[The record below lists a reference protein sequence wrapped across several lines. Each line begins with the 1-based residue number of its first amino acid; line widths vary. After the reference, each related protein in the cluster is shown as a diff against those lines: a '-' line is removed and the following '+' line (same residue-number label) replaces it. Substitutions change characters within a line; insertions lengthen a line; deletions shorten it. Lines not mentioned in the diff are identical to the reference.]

1 MTTRQVGIRLAT
13 EGKAEVKRDFGEV
26 ATSGQQA
33 GKAVEESFDAA
44 AVAAKRAEDAAARQM
59 AKYKEMAKA
68 AREYESQQEHQA
80 KFNAI
85 LGVNGGGE
93 KSARDSASVFESGGG
108 GLTRQQ
114 RAGRLNLL
122 RQGAD
127 VFTTGAMGMNPGM
140 IAIQQGPQILDA
152 LATSGFK
159 ATGAQ
164 IALGAAIA
172 VTAGAVIALGVA
184 QAQYEAETVKMTVA
198 TQGLGAA
205 SGMTAEQL
213 AQAAEAGAR
222 VGEIS
227 VRAARAA
234 GAAYVQTGR
243 ISGQVLEDL
252 IALTQRYALT
262 TGQEAT
268 AATKELG
275 ASFADPAK
283 GAADLND
290 KLHFLDASELRHIE
304 NLARAGHEAE
314 AQAILVDKL
323 ESSLLNA
330 SDATTGWAHALDGLA
345 TAASNGF
352 DKVGQFIDR
361 LVTGG
366 SAAEQATTA
375 RANLARVNKWIADG
389 EARGIKPN
397 ANVLAERQMY
407 QSQLDDLYTKY
418 VAGMDRLRTAS
429 LSQTS
434 TDRQALVDKYNP
446 NDTKLAGLKA
456 DREKLLGLGVNDA
469 ASKAALK
476 ELDAQIGALG
486 AGYKTAAQQAAALAR
501 AQRKAASDAAKDA
514 REQAKEAREAAEAE
528 RRAQDLKTQGLR
540 GELDIAKA
548 LNDPSRIDYAE
559 RQLRIQQLIVQATRD
574 GVSWAIAWR
583 DAQKQVAAEMQ
594 AEFEALRKTLSDAEL
609 AKDRFESSA
618 ERMSK
623 AEPGTDF
630 VKFDAKAKFLED
642 LRLSTGD
649 AFHDGLVAGMTGGD
663 FFEVFTERLKYAAAS
678 ALADSL
684 TNSVFGKSD
693 GSSGGGWL
701 SKIASFAIQSFG
713 RNAKGTDNWRGGL
726 TWVGEEGAEL
736 VDLPKGAKV
745 YPHQAS
751 VDMAAANDRGVMQ
764 ARSAIAQGGNGP
776 VSVSAT
782 FAPVLTVT
790 GGDSEEIGRLRAQ
803 LAAMEASFQTRV
815 TAAVNDGLARRT
827 IRVA

>member
-1 MTTRQVGIRLAT
+1 MTTRQVGIRLNT
-13 EGKAEVKRDFGEV
+13 EGKAEVKRDFAEL
-26 ATSGQQA
+26 ATAGRETGQA
-33 GKAVEESFDAA
+33 IADGFDAA
-44 AVAAKRAEDAAARQM
+44 AVAAKRAEDAADRQM
-59 AKYKEMAKA
+59 AKWKAAAKA
-68 AREYESQQEHQA
+68 AREYEREQEHQA

-85 LGVNGGGE
+85 LGVDGGGE
-93 KSARDSASVFESGGG
+93 KSARSSAEVFEGGG
-108 GLTRQQ
+108 TGMTRQQ

-127 VFTTGAMGMNPGM
+127 VFTTAAMGMNPGM

-159 ATGAQ
+159 ASASV
-164 IALGAAIA
+164 LGVSAAVVA
-172 VTAGAVIALGVA
+172 TAGAMIALTAAQVA
-184 QAQYEAETVKMTVA
+184 YEADTVKLTIA

-205 SGMTAEQL
+205 SGVTAQQL
-213 AQAAEAGAR
+213 EASAQAGAHAGD
-222 VGEIS
+222 VS
-227 VRAARAA
+227 VRAARDI
-234 GAAYVQTGR
+234 GVAYVQTGR
-243 ISGQVLEDL
+243 ISGRVLDDL
-252 IALTQRYALT
+252 IGMTQRYALT
-262 TGQEAT
+262 TRQDAAG
-268 AATKELG
+268 ATKELG
-275 ASFADPAK
+275 AAFADPAK

-314 AQAILVDKL
+314 AQGLLVDKL
-323 ESSLLNA
+323 QSSLLSA
-330 SDATTGWAHALDGLA
+330 TDATTGWGHAFKGLA
-345 TAASNGF
+345 TEASNAF
-352 DKVGQFIDR
+352 DKVGQYIDR

-366 SAAEQATTA
+366 SAAEQTTRA
-375 RANLARVNKWIADG
+375 RTGLAAVNAQIARQGYSDASTAAQKKFF
-389 EARGIKPN
+389 EDQ
-397 ANVLAERQMY
+397 LA
-407 QSQLDDLYTKY
+407 SLYKDY
-418 VAGMDRLRTAS
+418 VGGMDRLRSAG
-429 LSQTS
+429 LNQRS
-434 TDRQALVDKYNP
+434 TDRQDLIDKYNP

-456 DREKLLGLGVNDA
+456 DREKLVALGVNDPT
-469 ASKAALK
+469 SKAALK
-476 ELDAQIGALG
+476 ELDDQIKALG

-501 AQRKAASDAAKDA
+501 ASRKAASDAAKDA
-514 REQAKEAREAAEAE
+514 REQAKEVREAAEAE
-528 RRAQDLKTQGLR
+528 RKAQDLKTQGLR

-583 DAQKQVAAEMQ
+583 DAQKQVAAEMA
-594 AEFEALRKTLSDAEL
+594 AEFEALRKSYSDAEL
-609 AKDRFESSA
+609 AKDRFETSS
-618 ERMSK
+618 ERMAR
-623 AEPGTDF
+623 AEPGPDF
-630 VKFDAKAKFLED
+630 KSFDSKSVFMED
-642 LRLSTGD
+642 LRVSTGE
-649 AFHDGLVAGMTGGD
+649 AFHDGLVSGMTGGD
-663 FFEVFTERLKYAAAS
+663 FFDVFADRLKYAAAS

-684 TNSVFGKSD
+684 TNSVFGKKD

-701 SKIASFAIQSFG
+701 TKIATFAVQSFA

-736 VDLPKGAKV
+736 IDLPQGAKV

-751 VDMAAANDRGVMQ
+751 VNMAAANDRGVMQ

-803 LAAMEASFQTRV
+803 LAAMEANFQTRV